1 MSPGSTL
8 IYTLTVTDWDGPV
21 DADALPTSVLIRNGS
36 ATATV
41 VTVTHVS
48 TGIYTV
54 STTVPGGWSDGDW
67 VQLLNTV
74 VVDTITYLDTSVPE
88 QLNSASTLTPAA
100 LASAVGEELVTNH
113 TTVNSFGWAL
123 ATAAAGAAPTC
134 GTSSCDCTSPL
145 GTYAL

>member
-8 IYTLTVTDWDGPV
+8 IYTLAITDWDGPV
-21 DADALPTSVLIRNGS
+21 DADSTPTAVLLRNGS
-36 ATATV
+36 ASATV
-41 VTVTHVS
+41 VAVTHSS
-48 TGIYTV
+48 TGLYTI
-54 STTVPGGWSDGDW
+54 SATVPGGWSDGDW
-67 VQLLNTV
+67 VQFLITA
-74 VVDTITYLDTSVPE
+74 VVDTITRFDTSDPE
-88 QLNSASTLTPAA
+88 QLNSASTLTAAA